1 MNPCDPRPA
10 VFLHRSPTIRNQ
22 QEVATCSYSFLTRV
36 SLIVVVAQAGLAGA
50 QTPTPRGPTPPPP
63 AQSEAAETREANL
76 RAYVELLR
84 SDIRGQAAALITEL
98 MEFTEAE
105 DAAFW
110 PIYREFESD
119 LAKIND
125 ERLKLIQDY
134 ADNYDKITDAIAD
147 QLATK
152 ALELESRARQSNRPT
167 TPGSRRSWG
176 RGPPRVFF
184 RSRTR
189 S

>member
-1 MNPCDPRPA
+1 M
-10 VFLHRSPTIRNQ
+10 LIQ
-22 QEVATCSYSFLTRV
+22 LLTRV

-50 QTPTPRGPTPPPP
+50 QTPTPRGPTPPRP

-98 MEFTEAE
+98 MEFTDEE

-110 PIYREFESD
+110 PIDREFEAD

-134 ADNYDKITDAIAD
+134 ADNYDKITDAVAD

-152 ALELESRARQSNRPT
+152 ALELESRRTAVKSTYYTRFKTKLGPRTAARFLQVQNQILTIIDLQISAALPVL
-167 TPGSRRSWG
+167 SKD
-176 RGPPRVFF
+176 
-184 RSRTR
+184 
-189 S
+189 